1 VKRKPTNPGINPAA
15 HWTKV
20 VSAIASAYGI
30 SFADAKFVYDRM
42 RETSGRTPSLRA
54 VAKLPNQL
62 PDSLWNPIPKPLPTP
77 LKPFKPQPPPQ
88 PQPLPKAPKPR
99 KSVSKRAVKTSAK
112 AAAKTA
118 AKAAAKRA
126 GKPRPIIEL
135 GKGRKLPPPPKPAPP
150 PSPIR
155 LPNKNDARLKP
166 RTAFEAQLKKDGLP
180 VTAIARRNE
189 LGKMIGQLDE
199 KVQIRIAKALG
210 RGYKQLENRGYVS
223 GSTIQTIKKL
233 IKKSLGKSLGEIPWN
248 FIFKFLYGKK

>member
-1 VKRKPTNPGINPAA
+1 MKRKPTNPGINPAA

-30 SFADAKFVYDRM
+30 SFAVAKFVYDRM

-54 VAKLPNQL
+54 VAKLPDPL
-62 PDSLWNPIPKPLPTP
+62 PDYLWNPAPKPSPKPL
-77 LKPFKPQPPPQ
+77 KPPKPQPP

-99 KSVSKRAVKTSAK
+99 KTAAKAAAKTAAK

-155 LPNKNDARLKP
+155 LPNQNDARLKP

-189 LGKMIGQLDE
+189 LGKLIGQLDE
-199 KVQIRIAKALG
+199 KVQTRIAKALG
-210 RGYKQLENRGYVS
+210 RAYKQLENRGYVS